1 MIKNA
6 GILALIVCL
15 LLVLLSPGLVQARS
29 KLAILDSSAK
39 AEFPFKLNF
48 NLSAESDVNIIDIRL
63 HYVVDQASS
72 AQVISEVYI
81 EFVPDTTVD
90 VTWTWDM
97 RKTGGLP
104 PGSNVDYWWVVE
116 DADGEKVEADQARIQ
131 FDDNRYYWY
140 KLNEGNVTIYWHR
153 GTRSF
158 ARELMAAAQQAL
170 TRLTEDTGAYLE
182 KPVKLYIYANAQ
194 DLREAMIYPQEWTG
208 GVAFTRHGVIAI
220 GIASGNLDWGK
231 RAVAHELAHLVNHQM
246 TFNPY
251 GDLPR
256 WLDEG
261 LAMYAEGPLKLE
273 FEYFLDEAVTEESL
287 IPVRSLSSPF
297 SAYAGQ
303 SYLSYAQSY
312 SLVEFLIDNYGQEK
326 MLQLLNT
333 FKRGIDYDTALE
345 KVYGFDMDGLDALW
359 RDYIA
364 EQYQHLTV
372 VTTAVRV
379 TKIPDP
385 VIAGLAVLATA
396 FLLALGLAAERWAWR
411 RGR

>member
-1 MIKNA
+1 MIKKA
-6 GILALIVCL
+6 SILALVVCL
-15 LLVLLSPGLVQARS
+15 FLVLLSPDLVQARS
-29 KLAILDSSAK
+29 KLAILDSSAQV
-39 AEFPFKLNF
+39 EFPFKLNF
-48 NLSAESDVNIIDIRL
+48 SLSAESDVNIIDIRL
-63 HYVVDQASS
+63 HYVVDRASS
-72 AQVISEVYI
+72 AQVTSEVYVDF
-81 EFVPDTTVD
+81 EPDTTVD
-90 VTWTWDM
+90 VAWTWDM

-116 DADGEKVEADQARIQ
+116 DVSGEKAEVDQTRIQ
-131 FDDNRYYWY
+131 FDDDRYYWY

-158 ARELMAAAQQAL
+158 ARELMAAAQQTL

-194 DLREAMIYPQEWTG
+194 DLREAMIYPQDWTG

-220 GIASGNLDWGK
+220 GIALDNLDWGK
-231 RAVAHELAHLVNHQM
+231 RAIAHELAHLVTHQM

-251 GDLPR
+251 GDLPT
-256 WLDEG
+256 WLGEG

-273 FEYFLDEAVTEESL
+273 FEYFLDKAITEENL

-312 SLVEFLIDNYGQEK
+312 SLIEFLVDNYGQEK
-326 MLQLLNT
+326 MLQLLNV
-333 FKRGIDYDTALE
+333 FKEGSDYDTALE
-345 KVYGFDMDGLDALW
+345 KVYGFDMNGLNTLW
-359 RDYIA
+359 WDYIA
-364 EQYQHLTV
+364 EQYQQLTV

-379 TKIPDP
+379 TKIPGP
-385 VIAGLAVLATA
+385 VILGLAVLATA
-396 FLLALGLAAERWAWR
+396 FLLALGLAVERWTWR

>member
-6 GILALIVCL
+6 GILALVVCL

-29 KLAILDSSAK
+29 KLAILDSSAQ

-48 NLSAESDVNIIDIRL
+48 NLSAESGVNITDIRL
-63 HYVVDQASS
+63 FYVVDQASS
-72 AQVISEVYI
+72 AQVTSEVYI
-81 EFVPDTTVD
+81 EFVPDTIVD
-90 VTWTWDM
+90 VIWTWDM

-131 FDDNRYYWY
+131 FDDNRYYWH

-220 GIASGNLDWGK
+220 GIASGTLDWGK

-273 FEYFLDEAVTEESL
+273 FEYFLDEAITEESL

-364 EQYQHLTV
+364 EQYQQLTV

-379 TKIPDP
+379 TKIPGP
-385 VIAGLAVLATA
+385 IIVGLAVLATA
-396 FLLALGLAAERWAWR
+396 LLLALGLAAERWAWR